1 MNYKLFKFKMKVILL
16 KYKKKFLSAFEY
28 EDLRSHNEQIYKTTL
43 ISDGVYVAYRK
54 PKRSFKNLVFNIRD
68 FFFMVKVNKLS
79 ITEYGM
85 FLYDER
91 EVAFKNIFIKF
102 GNWIFKNLLP
112 GTYFS
117 WSIKSS
123 LKNAIKQMK
132 KKGW

>member
-1 MNYKLFKFKMKVILL
+1 
-16 KYKKKFLSAFEY
+16 
-28 EDLRSHNEQIYKTTL
+28 
-43 ISDGVYVAYRK
+43 
-54 PKRSFKNLVFNIRD
+54 
-68 FFFMVKVNKLS
+68 MVKVNKLS

-102 GNWIFKNLLP
+102 GNWFFKNLLP